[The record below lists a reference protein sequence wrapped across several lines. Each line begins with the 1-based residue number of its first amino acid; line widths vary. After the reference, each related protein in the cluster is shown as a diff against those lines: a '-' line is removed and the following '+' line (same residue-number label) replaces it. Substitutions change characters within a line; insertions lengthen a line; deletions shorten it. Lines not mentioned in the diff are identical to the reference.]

1 MNAQPNNLSNPA
13 DEASCAAGDTPDLWQ
28 RYRRC
33 ADSELEGSLI
43 EQYLPLVRMTV
54 CRLLMTLPA
63 HVSADDL
70 HSAGL
75 VGLLQSVRNYDPSC
89 RCSFETYAR
98 QRIRGAVL
106 DELRRMDWAPRS
118 VHERARKLEQV
129 MFDLGQRLGRMPDEA
144 EMAAALGLTVAD
156 YQRCL
161 DEIRPATF
169 VCLDSVAAGDGEEA
183 CLYEVISDPTQ
194 DDPAEHAVRL
204 DLARE
209 IADCIR
215 SLPETKRKVLA
226 LYYYED
232 LQLKEIAVVLGL
244 SESRICQLHA
254 QAILTIR
261 VQLQM
266 GDVLRG
272 NSRRLQP

>member
-1 MNAQPNNLSNPA
+1 MR
-13 DEASCAAGDTPDLWQ
+13 W
-28 RYRRC
+28 
-33 ADSELEGSLI
+33 
-43 EQYLPLVRMTV
+43 
-54 CRLLMTLPA
+54 
-63 HVSADDL
+63 
-70 HSAGL
+70 
-75 VGLLQSVRNYDPSC
+75 
-89 RCSFETYAR
+89 
-98 QRIRGAVL
+98 
-106 DELRRMDWAPRS
+106 
-118 VHERARKLEQV
+118 
-129 MFDLGQRLGRMPDEA
+129 
-144 EMAAALGLTVAD
+144 
-156 YQRCL
+156 
-161 DEIRPATF
+161 
-169 VCLDSVAAGDGEEA
+169 
-183 CLYEVISDPTQ
+183 TQ

>member
-1 MNAQPNNLSNPA
+1 MNEQPNILPDSTDAAAFPA
-13 DEASCAAGDTPDLWQ
+13 ADSPDLWQ

-33 ADSELEGSLI
+33 ADTELEGSLI
-43 EQYLPLVRMTV
+43 EQYLPLVRMIV

-75 VGLLQSVRNYDPSC
+75 IGLLQSVRNFDPSC

-106 DELRRMDWAPRS
+106 DELRRLDWAPRS
-118 VHERARKLEQV
+118 VHERTRKLEQV

-144 EMAAALGLTVAD
+144 EMAAALGLTLAD
-156 YQRCL
+156 YQRRL
-161 DEIRPATF
+161 EEIRPATF
-169 VCLDSVAAGDGEEA
+169 VCLDSVVGGEGEDA
-183 CLYEVISDPTQ
+183 CLYEVIADPTQ
-194 DDPAEHAVRL
+194 DDPAEQAVRR

-215 SLPETKRKVLA
+215 ALPEAKRKVLA

-244 SESRICQLHA
+244 TESRICQIHA
-254 QAILTIR
+254 QAILTLR

>member
-1 MNAQPNNLSNPA
+1 MSVQPTISLDSTDAVTSRGA
-13 DEASCAAGDTPDLWQ
+13 DASDLWQ

-33 ADSELEGSLI
+33 ADTELEGSLV
-43 EQYLPLVRMTV
+43 EQYLPLVRMIV
-54 CRLLMTLPA
+54 CRLLMTLPS

-75 VGLLQSVRNYDPSC
+75 IGLLQALRNYDPSC

-106 DELRRMDWAPRS
+106 DELRRLDWAPRS

-144 EMAAALGLTVAD
+144 EMAAALGLTMTD
-156 YQRCL
+156 YQQCL
-161 DEIRPATF
+161 EEIRPATF
-169 VCLDSVAAGDGEEA
+169 VCLDSVVGGDGEDA
-183 CLYEVISDPTQ
+183 NLYEVIADSTQ
-194 DDPAEHAVRL
+194 DDPAEHAGRL

-215 SLPETKRKVLA
+215 ALPPVKRKVLA

-232 LQLKEIAVVLGL
+232 LQLKEIAAVLGL
-244 SESRICQLHA
+244 TESRICQLHS

-266 GDVLRG
+266 RDALRG
-272 NSRRLQP
+272 NSRGLQP